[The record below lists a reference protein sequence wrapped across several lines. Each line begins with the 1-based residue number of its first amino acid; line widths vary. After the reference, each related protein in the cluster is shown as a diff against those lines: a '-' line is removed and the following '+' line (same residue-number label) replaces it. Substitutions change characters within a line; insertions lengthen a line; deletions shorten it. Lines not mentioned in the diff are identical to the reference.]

1 MSLDSSFAA
10 SRPKRAALIKTSVA
24 DHEVLVKAIAS
35 RKPRPSSRTGI
46 ASARLADGK
55 YSVNFNRRAV
65 SGLIAAAL
73 AAPAIAQIARP
84 RTIALLLDSLISPF
98 WVASLE
104 SLRREAARRGWSVL
118 EAVSNMDDNKQYS
131 QVQAMI
137 QRKVDGIVIIHT
149 DDKAVIPAIRTA
161 NAAHVPMVHF
171 NRPPAPSDAY
181 SVAVVADNR
190 KLMHDTVSALIEI
203 ARRQGGRY
211 KAAILIGDL
220 GDANAVKRRDGF
232 QEAVDRNGDIVEVVS
247 RIATEWNADKAFAGL
262 SNALQAHPDINM
274 LVTSSDFL
282 TPQIEQA
289 LRVAGKWKK
298 AGEPGHVL
306 IAGFDGDE
314 KGYEQLAAGYFDVD
328 GVQNL
333 NYEVQLAFD
342 ALEKMWAG
350 DRPPKVLVDP
360 GFVITRE
367 NLLEK
372 REQMWG
378 YSIWK
383 AKSAPAGAVAA
394 DAASGA
400 VNGIAGGGTAAPA
413 GWTWA
418 AFLAAALVFA
428 QAFFS
433 ADTLRDTVLA
443 MLPLAILVVGQTLVL
458 LIGHIDLSMTA
469 VMAMGSVASASVMTR
484 HAQDLG
490 EPWTTASGIATCL
503 GLGLA
508 IGLFN
513 GVCTALLRM
522 PSFIV
527 TLAVMMLGGG
537 AAVWYASSVSDTVSI
552 GGLPET
558 FRTIGYGAILGVPVA
573 LILCGLILLA
583 AWCMLSRTL
592 LGRWVYAIGHNAQAA
607 RISGVPVHGVTIAMF
622 AISGMCAALASIIYT
637 SRIETG
643 LPTLGQNMLLDI
655 IGAAVIG
662 GVSLFGGR
670 GHVLMALA
678 GVAFLSVLDKSLQL
692 LGLSLFLVLAIK
704 GSAILIAAIA
714 DAARPRRRAG
724 S

>member
-1 MSLDSSFAA
+1 MNL
-10 SRPKRAALIKTSVA
+10 
-24 DHEVLVKAIAS
+24 
-35 RKPRPSSRTGI
+35 
-46 ASARLADGK
+46 
-55 YSVNFNRRAV
+55 NRRAV

-73 AAPAIAQIARP
+73 AAPALPQVGRK

-98 WVASLE
+98 WVASLD
-104 SLRREAARRGWSVL
+104 SLRREATRRGWSVL

-131 QVQAMI
+131 QVQSML
-137 QRKVDGIVIIHT
+137 QRRVDGIVIIHT
-149 DDKAVIPAIRTA
+149 DDKAVIPAIRAA
-161 NAAHVPMVHF
+161 NAANVPMVHF
-171 NRPPAPSDAY
+171 NRPPAPNDAY
-181 SVAVVADNR
+181 SIAVVADNR

-203 ARRQGGRY
+203 ARRRGGRY
-211 KAAILIGDL
+211 KAALLIGDL
-220 GDANAVKRRDGF
+220 GDANAVQRREGF
-232 QEAVDRNGDIVEVVS
+232 EEVVARNRDIVEVVS

-262 SNALQAHPDINM
+262 SNALQAHPGINM

-306 IAGFDGDE
+306 IASFDGDE

-350 DRPPKVLVDP
+350 EKPPKTIVDP

-383 AKSAPAGAVAA
+383 SKSAPAAA
-394 DAASGA
+394 G
-400 VNGIAGGGTAAPA
+400 AGGTPPGTTDVIGGSGTTAAK

-418 AFLAAALVFA
+418 AFLAAALAFG
-428 QAFFS
+428 QAMFS
-433 ADTLRDTVLA
+433 VDTLQDTLLA

-458 LIGHIDLSMTA
+458 LTGHIDLSMTA

-490 EPWTTASGIATCL
+490 EPWMTASGIATCL

-552 GGLPET
+552 GGLPEA
-558 FRTIGYGAILGVPVA
+558 FRAIGYGAILGVPVA
-573 LILCGLILLA
+573 LILCGLLLLV
-583 AWCMLSRTL
+583 AWYMLSRTL
-592 LGRWVYAIGHNAQAA
+592 LGRWIYAVGHNAQAA
-607 RISGVPVHGVTIAMF
+607 RICGIPVHGVTIAAF
-622 AISGMCAALASIIYT
+622 AVSGMCAALASIIYT

-670 GHVLMALA
+670 GHVLMALT
-678 GVAFLSVLDKSLQL
+678 GVAFLSILDKSLQL
-692 LGLSLFLVLAIK
+692 LGFSLFLVLAIK

-714 DAARPRRRAG
+714 DVARQRRRAR